1 MRFSCKVETAELL
14 SHADWRA
21 RLEKKNRQPGT
32 SAPTLA
38 AAWAGPLELMGA
50 LRKLPQF
57 ADVVLDEVIV
67 ERESRFDRYGG
78 PRNHDLVARGRL
90 PNDERI
96 VVCVEAKAGEA
107 LGQTVQQYFRAGQA
121 KREKGESTNAP
132 ERLQDLLQRYA
143 PHYEPT
149 EERVGLMRYQ
159 LLSALAGTEAEATE
173 SGATHAVLMV
183 HEFRTDQRP
192 EDKTAS
198 NMVQLHRFVTT
209 VFDCE
214 HPGAGATPW
223 CIEVPAPAS
232 MSAKLYIAWAVTDL
246 TTATLMSDDASR

>member
-1 MRFSCKVETAELL
+1 MRFSWKVETAELV

-57 ADVVLDEVIV
+57 ADVVLDQVTV

-107 LGQTVQQYFRAGQA
+107 LGQTVQQYSRAGKA
-121 KREKGESTNAP
+121 KREKGESTKAP
-132 ERLQDLLQRYA
+132 ERLQELLQRYA
-143 PHYEPT
+143 PHYEST
-149 EERVGLMRYQ
+149 EERVRLMRYQ

-173 SGATHAVLMV
+173 SGAKHAVLMV

-198 NMVQLHRFVTT
+198 NMAELHRFVTT

-214 HPGAGATPW
+214 HPSADWMPW
-223 CIEVPAPAS
+223 CIEVPRPAS

-246 TTATLMSDDASR
+246 TTATLMSENASR